1 MGNGNIIN
9 DKGDGKDKTKNNDE
23 VYKNDNKNNLQ
34 EKIDKGRQEL
44 FHPIPQPQNKNKQN
58 LKDAN
63 SALEKLKNFE
73 RNLTY
78 EKDEINFW
86 NFRFYL
92 GLISYPIIVIV
103 YLIYKLFE
111 IIK

>member
-1 MGNGNIIN
+1 MEHFEEKMKKTIIIFFVVGIIGILITEIVLKNKIPGNFVFPILLIFLGFIYIPFYIGYIIN
-9 DKGDGKDKTKNNDE
+9 RKNGE
-23 VYKNDNKNNLQ
+23 
-34 EKIDKGRQEL
+34 
-44 FHPIPQPQNKNKQN
+44 
-58 LKDAN
+58 A
-63 SALEKLKNFE
+63 
-73 RNLTY
+73 

>member
-1 MGNGNIIN
+1 MEHFEEKMKKTIIIFFVVGIIGILITEIVLKNKIHGNFEFPILLIFLGFIYIPFLIGYIIN
-9 DKGDGKDKTKNNDE
+9 RKNGE
-23 VYKNDNKNNLQ
+23 
-34 EKIDKGRQEL
+34 
-44 FHPIPQPQNKNKQN
+44 
-58 LKDAN
+58 
-63 SALEKLKNFE
+63 
-73 RNLTY
+73 T